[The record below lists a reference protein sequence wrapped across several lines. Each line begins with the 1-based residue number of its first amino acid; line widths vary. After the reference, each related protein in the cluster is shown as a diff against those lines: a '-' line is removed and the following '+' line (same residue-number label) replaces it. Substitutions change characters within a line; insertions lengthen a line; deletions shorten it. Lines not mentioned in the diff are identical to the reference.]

1 MASEEEHVESHG
13 WSEEEHWIRVSKG
26 SKICEAFRSL
36 KSAKSTFQGTL
47 EDIAYY
53 ALPNFEREEKTGDD
67 GVPMRPVSSKPV
79 LAAHS
84 LGGNLFSNTVSTG
97 QEWYTLRGNNSIE
110 KRDKLA
116 QEWLYGTTQE
126 SLRYI
131 QNSNFSEAFGSMIT
145 LYGTFGTG
153 VLDTDFDPSRGQ
165 LVFRNININEDV
177 FVQES
182 ERGIV
187 DSVYRVLRLTA
198 RQAKEIFG
206 LDSLPQK
213 VIDALADESRIAEK
227 FKFIHAVYPNKDM
240 DESRLDYMG
249 MPYLSCYVF
258 EPEERIVYESG
269 YRTFPFAVPRF
280 IKIRN
285 FPYGYGAGH
294 NALFTM
300 RELNRNEAALIDAV
314 EMAAHPP
321 VFTPDE
327 DSVETMDL
335 RPNSVMFVDM
345 TNGRPEVYASA
356 AGNVGVMHQR
366 VQELRYEIDQLFYN
380 DVFQMIRETARDRAT
395 ATEIRALDEE
405 KLSAIGPMVV
415 RLQSECFSVMI
426 ERVVDLLMFY
436 GVIPQPPES
445 LQQEGFRVVYTSR
458 IDSKLALVQ
467 NQMTI
472 SAAQNAAQLLALG
485 SQIPEI
491 GTVMKLEEA
500 AKQILERAHIDPSLI
515 FTEQERRKLEQA
527 QAEQAQQAQQLEQYK
542 AAVKPVD
549 PSAPVAQNSPL
560 AALEG
565 LSAQGL

>member
-1 MASEEEHVESHG
+1 MTASRG
-13 WSEEEHWIRVSKG
+13 Q
-26 SKICEAFRSL
+26 KICEAARAL
-36 KSAKSTFQGTL
+36 KSSKSSFQGTL
-47 EDIAYY
+47 EDIAFY
-53 ALPNFEREEKTGDD
+53 ALPNFEREEKTGDE
-67 GVPMRPVSSKPV
+67 GTPVRPVSSKPV
-79 LAAHS
+79 QASHG
-84 LGGNLFSNTVSTG
+84 LGGNLFSNTISTG
-97 QEWYTLRGNNSIE
+97 QEWFTMRGNQGIE
-110 KRDKLA
+110 NTDRFA
-116 QEWLYGTTQE
+116 RQWLYDSTQT
-126 SLRYI
+126 SLKYI

-153 VLDTDFDPSRGQ
+153 VLETDFDRERGS

-177 FVQES
+177 FVQEN
-182 ERGIV
+182 ERGLV

-198 RQAKEIFG
+198 RQARQLFG
-206 LDSLPQK
+206 SKALPK
-213 VIDALADESRIAEK
+213 AVSDVIGDESQITRK
-227 FKFIHAVYPNKDM
+227 FKFIHAVYPNP
-240 DESRLDYMG
+240 EIEPERLDYRS
-249 MPYLSCYVF
+249 MPFLSCYVF
-258 EPEERIVYESG
+258 EEEEKIVYESG

-300 RELNRNEAALIDAV
+300 RELNRNEAALIVAI

-321 VFTPDE
+321 LFTPDE
-327 DSVETMDL
+327 DSVDTMDL
-335 RPNSVMFVDM
+335 RPNSVVYVDM
-345 TNGRPEVYASA
+345 TQGRPQEYAVG
-356 AGNVGVMHQR
+356 AGNVGIMHQR
-366 VQELRYEIDQLFYN
+366 VQELKYEIDQLFYA
-380 DVFQMIRETARDRAT
+380 DIFQMIRETARDRAT

-436 GVIPQPPES
+436 GIIPEPPES
-445 LQQEGFRVVYTSR
+445 LQREGFRVVYTSR

-491 GTVMKLEEA
+491 ATVMKLEEA
-500 AKQILERAHIDPSLI
+500 AKQILERAHIDPALI
-515 FTEQERRKLEQA
+515 MTEQERMMLEKA
-527 QAEQAQQAQQLEQYK
+527 QAEQAQQQQQLEQYK
-542 AAVKPVD
+542 AAVKPAD

-560 AALEG
+560 AAMAG
-565 LSAQGL
+565 LTQGGL